1 MIRRHP
7 LPAALAALIAT
18 CVAAACSGQRDGTAL
33 PADLPV
39 VETVNGQDVPQILL
53 DVLARERNLDLS
65 VPEQRARAL
74 TELTD
79 YILLSQAAS
88 SEDYARD
95 PAFAAEVEINR
106 LRGTANATL
115 AKFRSSAQVD
125 DSVLRT
131 EYDQQI
137 ARAGKSEYDF
147 SQLLFD
153 NEDDALKAAGE
164 AMSKPFAEV
173 FDSWNAR
180 AKQARAYQRV
190 RPGQLP
196 PALGAALSALKSGET
211 TKVPVRTEF
220 GWHVIHVGA
229 VSPFVPPTFEQLKDS
244 IRETLLGQLADQRL
258 AKLRGDAKVVTNS
271 PAAAVAPTSGEAKP
285 AEKKA
290 D

>member
-1 MIRRHP
+1 MNHRRP
-7 LPAALAALIAT
+7 LPIAMTALLATALL
-18 CVAAACSGQRDGTAL
+18 AACSGQRAGNAL

-39 VETVNGQDVPQILL
+39 VETVNGQDVPQVLL
-53 DVLARERNLDLS
+53 DVLARERSLDLV

-88 SEDYARD
+88 SEAYAKD
-95 PAFAAEVEINR
+95 PTFAAEVEINR

-115 AKFRSSAQVD
+115 TKFRSSAQVD

-131 EYDQQI
+131 EYNQQI

-173 FDSWNAR
+173 FDGWSAK

-196 PALGAALSALKSGET
+196 PALGAALAALKSEET
-211 TKVPVRTEF
+211 TKVPVHTEY

-229 VSPFVPPTFEQLKDS
+229 ISPFVPPTFEQLKDS

-258 AKLRGDAKVVTNS
+258 AKLRSDAKVVTS
-271 PAAAVAPTSGEAKP
+271 SPSATTAPAAGEPTP
-285 AEKKA
+285 AEKNA
-290 D
+290 N

>member
-1 MIRRHP
+1 MIHRRLP
-7 LPAALAALIAT
+7 LILLAA
-18 CVAAACSGQRDGTAL
+18 VAVTTWLAGCSGERGSDAL

-39 VETVNGQDVPQILL
+39 VETVNGQGVPQILL
-53 DVLARERNLDLS
+53 DVLAKERNLDLS
-65 VPEQRARAL
+65 VPDQRARAL

-79 YILLSQAAS
+79 YILLNQAAS
-88 SEDYARD
+88 SESFASD
-95 PAFAAEVEINR
+95 PKFAAEVEINR

-131 EYDQQI
+131 EYNQQI

-173 FDSWNAR
+173 FDSWSTK

-196 PALGAALSALKSGET
+196 PTLGAALSALKSGET
-211 TKVPVRTEF
+211 TKVPVHTEY

-271 PAAAVAPTSGEAKP
+271 PAVPTPPAAGEAKP
-285 AEKKA
+285 AAKNA
-290 D
+290 N

>member
-1 MIRRHP
+1 MNHRRP
-7 LPAALAALIAT
+7 LPIALAALLAT
-18 CVAAACSGQRDGTAL
+18 ASLAACSGQRAGNAL

-53 DVLARERNLDLS
+53 DVLARERNLDLA

-88 SEDYARD
+88 SEAYAKD

-131 EYDQQI
+131 EYNQQI

-173 FDSWNAR
+173 FDSWNTR

-196 PALGAALSALKSGET
+196 PALGAALAALKAGET
-211 TKVPVRTEF
+211 TKVPVHTEF

-258 AKLRGDAKVVTNS
+258 AKLRSDAKVVTNS
-271 PAAAVAPTSGEAKP
+271 PTASTAAAAAETKP
-285 AEKKA
+285 AEKNA
-290 D
+290 N